1 MLMERRNES
10 RCFEYPKSPKKISL
24 MGRKRISDFFEKL
37 QTYNFVVLNCVCND
51 AIILSI
57 CLYKLITLSSK
68 FFNP

>member
-10 RCFEYPKSPKKISL
+10 RCFEYRKSPKKISL

-51 AIILSI
+51 AIILPI
-57 CLYKLITLSSK
+57 CLYKLINSFK
-68 FFNP
+68 QVF